1 MEVSTMKLKHFNKKL
16 VLKKNTIANLSEAE
30 QQNVRGGTGSFTC
43 PWDWLCN
50 SYMPCGET
58 EISEC
63 WTIAESFCGGCPI

>member
-1 MEVSTMKLKHFNKKL
+1 MKLKSFNKKL
-16 VLKKNTIANLSEAE
+16 VLNKNTIANLNKAE
-30 QQNVRGGTGSFTC
+30 LQNVRGAGSFTC

-63 WTIAESFCGGCPI
+63 WTIGATYCGGCPI